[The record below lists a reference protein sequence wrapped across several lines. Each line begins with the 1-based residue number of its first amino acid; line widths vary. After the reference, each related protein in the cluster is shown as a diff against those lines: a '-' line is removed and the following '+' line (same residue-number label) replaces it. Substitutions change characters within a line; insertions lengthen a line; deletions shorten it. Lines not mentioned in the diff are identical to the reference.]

1 MKLLKRDCIELKNA
15 KYYAYPNSQESEK
28 TARQSYKKNMLI
40 LSVLVFEALY
50 RVVGFI
56 DYVYIATKQASKP
69 TVPEYQLTANCTLMQ
84 GSELALYFQW
94 GKGYNILVSTNWAS
108 LVFVLSLLCLLTE
121 HIINSMFNHSKISK
135 KSFTS
140 KYIIFSMIK
149 CVLIQILLPI
159 PILYFP
165 ALILYLSVL
174 VTDFCLLVCLTI
186 KLYRRLRGKCIEIKY
201 HGSVEELAMLK
212 NFETNV
218 KSYKYFSLILMTGF
232 AMQVAGEF
240 ILLSTAHI
248 IRSLLDNPCYY
259 EVFYGIDVVG
269 GFPLEIHEVVRILSE
284 IATNLVFLGRNLFNV
299 ALVIAYSV
307 YSWKQVIK
315 RYKQVRVYRYQIVV
329 NDSTV
334 PFIPK
339 Y

>member
-149 CVLIQILLPI
+149 CVLIQIFLPKNTKFVAISLNILTSWISKGNPPTTSI
-159 PILYFP
+159 P
-165 ALILYLSVL
+165 
-174 VTDFCLLVCLTI
+174 
-186 KLYRRLRGKCIEIKY
+186 
-201 HGSVEELAMLK
+201 
-212 NFETNV
+212 
-218 KSYKYFSLILMTGF
+218 
-232 AMQVAGEF
+232 
-240 ILLSTAHI
+240 
-248 IRSLLDNPCYY
+248 
-259 EVFYGIDVVG
+259 
-269 GFPLEIHEVVRILSE
+269 
-284 IATNLVFLGRNLFNV
+284 
-299 ALVIAYSV
+299 
-307 YSWKQVIK
+307 
-315 RYKQVRVYRYQIVV
+315 
-329 NDSTV
+329 
-334 PFIPK
+334 
-339 Y
+339 